1 MWNQDSLPQAA
12 TFIDL
17 TGCVFSENRDPALF
31 SMVIWALWNRR
42 NNQRL
47 GKAVIP
53 LDQLLHQAKERLREF
68 ALHNTSSIVPV
79 GRPPTCWH
87 PPERP
92 LYKLNFDGAL
102 FESEKCAGLGVILRN
117 HEGQVMVSLTERTML
132 PFTAIEVEAMAA
144 RRALS
149 LALETGFD
157 RVVLEGDSQV
167 LVTAL
172 QNNSYT

>member
-1 MWNQDSLPQAA
+1 MQPSQSNIEQLKPLWQAIWSLPVPSKVRNLVKRKIVTSSTCEVCQQANEDVCHALYHCPKLTELWSKVPMWNQDSLRQAA

-17 TGCVFSENRDPALF
+17 TGCVFAENRDPALF

-68 ALHNTSSIVPV
+68 ALHTTSSIVPV

-87 PPERP
+87 PPE
-92 LYKLNFDGAL
+92 
-102 FESEKCAGLGVILRN
+102 
-117 HEGQVMVSLTERTML
+117 
-132 PFTAIEVEAMAA
+132 
-144 RRALS
+144 
-149 LALETGFD
+149 
-157 RVVLEGDSQV
+157 
-167 LVTAL
+167 
-172 QNNSYT
+172 

>member
-1 MWNQDSLPQAA
+1 MVKRKIVTSSTFEACQQVNEDGCHALYHCPKLTELLSKVPMWNQDSLPQAA

-47 GKAVIP
+47 GKAVIS

-68 ALHNTSSIVPV
+68 ALHTTSSIVPV

-87 PPERP
+87 PPERRTTVQI
-92 LYKLNFDGAL
+92 
-102 FESEKCAGLGVILRN
+102 ELRWSI
-117 HEGQVMVSLTERTML
+117 V
-132 PFTAIEVEAMAA
+132 
-144 RRALS
+144 
-149 LALETGFD
+149 
-157 RVVLEGDSQV
+157 
-167 LVTAL
+167 
-172 QNNSYT
+172 